1 MDRAADEDIA
11 AAFAKGTPDA
21 LALAYQ
27 RYSPLVYTAA
37 VRALGRPGDA
47 EDVTQ
52 QVFVAAWRS
61 QDSFDPGRGGLAGWL
76 LAITRNKVADLIRG
90 RQRESGALASL
101 AGTVRL
107 GTLPG
112 LPDETVNRIVLA
124 DELARLGEPQHM
136 IMMLAFYT
144 DLTHDQIARALRL
157 PLGTVKSHIRR
168 SLLRLRARLEA
179 DGAAL

>member
-11 AAFAKGTPDA
+11 AAFAKGAPDA

-37 VRALGRPGDA
+37 VRALGRHGDA

-76 LAITRNKVADLIRG
+76 LAITRNKIVDHIRA
-90 RQRESGALASL
+90 RQRESGALANL
-101 AGTVRL
+101 AGTARAA
-107 GTLPG
+107 GLPG
-112 LPDETVNRIVLA
+112 LPDDTVNRIVLA

-136 IMMLAFYT
+136 IMRLAFST
-144 DLTHDQIARALRL
+144 PI
-157 PLGTVKSHIRR
+157 
-168 SLLRLRARLEA
+168 
-179 DGAAL
+179 